1 MWHVDRDRLFCA
13 GSFRDHVDQGA
24 FSISE
29 SIPPK
34 DDKVGIRFH
43 VRDNGIGMSPAFLPH
58 LYDPFSQERSEM
70 GDKVKGTGLG
80 LPIVKSLV
88 DIMGGTISVK
98 SELGK
103 GTEFIV
109 DLYVPLAE
117 AEVEEH
123 SAETITENLMNARI
137 LLVEDNEINIYVA
150 QLILEKAGCVVE
162 IAKNGKEAV
171 EVFNASEENHFD
183 AILMDVRMPLKRRR
197 KRRWKPA

>member
-1 MWHVDRDRLFCA
+1 M
-13 GSFRDHVDQGA
+13 
-24 FSISE
+24 E
-29 SIPPK
+29 
-34 DDKVGIRFH
+34 IRFR
-43 VRDNGIGMSPAFLPH
+43 VRDNGIGMSPEFLPH

-80 LPIVKSLV
+80 LPIVKSFV

-109 DLYVPLAE
+109 DLYVPPAE

-123 SAETITENLMNARI
+123 SEENITENLMDARI
-137 LLVEDNEINIYVA
+137 LLVEDSEINIYVA

-162 IAKNGKEAV
+162 IAKRYL
-171 EVFNASEENHFD
+171 S
-183 AILMDVRMPLKRRR
+183 LP
-197 KRRWKPA
+197 

>member
-1 MWHVDRDRLFCA
+1 
-13 GSFRDHVDQGA
+13 
-24 FSISE
+24 
-29 SIPPK
+29 
-34 DDKVGIRFH
+34 
-43 VRDNGIGMSPAFLPH
+43 
-58 LYDPFSQERSEM
+58 M

-123 SAETITENLMNARI
+123 SEENITENLMP
-137 LLVEDNEINIYVA
+137 EFYW
-150 QLILEKAGCVVE
+150 
-162 IAKNGKEAV
+162 
-171 EVFNASEENHFD
+171 
-183 AILMDVRMPLKRRR
+183 
-197 KRRWKPA
+197 WKITRSTFMWPS

>member
-1 MWHVDRDRLFCA
+1 
-13 GSFRDHVDQGA
+13 
-24 FSISE
+24 
-29 SIPPK
+29 
-34 DDKVGIRFH
+34 
-43 VRDNGIGMSPAFLPH
+43 
-58 LYDPFSQERSEM
+58 M

-109 DLYVPLAE
+109 DLYVPPAE

-123 SAETITENLMNARI
+123 SEENITENLMDARI
-137 LLVEDNEINIYVA
+137 LLVEDSEINIYVA

-162 IAKNGKEAV
+162 IANGTYHCHDSGC
-171 EVFNASEENHFD
+171 F
-183 AILMDVRMPLKRRR
+183 
-197 KRRWKPA
+197 

>member
-1 MWHVDRDRLFCA
+1 
-13 GSFRDHVDQGA
+13 
-24 FSISE
+24 
-29 SIPPK
+29 
-34 DDKVGIRFH
+34 
-43 VRDNGIGMSPAFLPH
+43 
-58 LYDPFSQERSEM
+58 M
-70 GDKVKGTGLG
+70 GEKVKGTGLG

-109 DLYVPLAE
+109 DLYVPPEE

-123 SAETITENLMNARI
+123 SEENITENLMDARI

-162 IAKNGKEAV
+162 IANGTYHCHDSGC
-171 EVFNASEENHFD
+171 F
-183 AILMDVRMPLKRRR
+183 
-197 KRRWKPA
+197 